1 MEGITIGISGVL
13 TVGGVDT
20 VQPAEG
26 GVSNN
31 CASFGTC
38 IAVVVGKSV
47 VRAGENVCNQVLP
60 LGPSANAQLSTDIRS
75 VDHICEQRRATS
87 VPYGS
92 DLSLKPVTSD

>member
-1 MEGITIGISGVL
+1 VL

-47 VRAGENVCNQVLP
+47 VQAGENVCNEVLP
-60 LGPSANAQLSTDIRS
+60 LGS
-75 VDHICEQRRATS
+75 VGQRR
-87 VPYGS
+87 VVYGH
-92 DLSLKPVTSD
+92 TIG